1 MRFAGANIASFM
13 SERPN
18 YGELGSLGMEARSS
32 ERQTNSASEGF
43 VAQAGL
49 DSMAKIKEAKYQ
61 AEGIEAQG
69 AANAAATQAQGMSS
83 MIGSIAGGI
92 GNMSFGGG
100 GGATGGY
107 AGSMN
112 VPGFGAAGDKSNF
125 QYGFGAGGGSAGGY
139 GTFGPNFGYPSP

>member
-1 MRFAGANIASFM
+1 MRFAGANIAGFM

-18 YGELGSLGMEARSS
+18 FGELGSLGMEARSS
-32 ERQTNSASEGF
+32 ERQTNSAAEGY

-83 MIGSIAGGI
+83 MMSGIAGGI
-92 GNMSFGGG
+92 GSMSFGGG
-100 GGATGGY
+100 GLPAVGTQARATADMNTLSNYTQADMNALWKGSFGG
-107 AGSMN
+107 
-112 VPGFGAAGDKSNF
+112 
-125 QYGFGAGGGSAGGY
+125 
-139 GTFGPNFGYPSP
+139 

>member
-18 YGELGSLGMEARSS
+18 FGELGSLGMEARSS
-32 ERQTNSASEGF
+32 ERQTNTASEGF

-69 AANAAATQAQGMSS
+69 AANAAATRAQGMSS
-83 MIGSIAGGI
+83 MMSGIAGGI

-100 GGATGGY
+100 GGSVGTG
-107 AGSMN
+107 A
-112 VPGFGAAGDKSNF
+112 GFGQVGTS
-125 QYGFGAGGGSAGGY
+125 GSDMAS
-139 GTFGPNFGYPSP
+139 FGYTPAQDRAFHSGVGIDYGYL

>member
-18 YGELGSLGMEARSS
+18 YGELGNLGMEARSS
-32 ERQTNSASEGF
+32 ERQTNTASEGF

-83 MIGSIAGGI
+83 MISGIAGGI

-100 GGATGGY
+100 GTFKY
-107 AGSMN
+107 AGG
-112 VPGFGAAGDKSNF
+112 PGSSGTAM
-125 QYGFGAGGGSAGGY
+125 GAGNGVVGGR
-139 GTFGPNFGYPSP
+139 GTFGPNYGIPQ

>member
-18 YGELGSLGMEARSS
+18 FGELGSLGMEARSS
-32 ERQTNSASEGF
+32 ERQTNSAAEGF

-49 DSMAKIKEAKYQ
+49 DSMAKIKAAKYQ

-83 MIGSIAGGI
+83 MMSGIAGGI

-100 GGATGGY
+100 TFSY
-107 AGSMN
+107 AGG
-112 VPGFGAAGDKSNF
+112 PGSSGTAM
-125 QYGFGAGGGSAGGY
+125 GAGGGVVGGI
-139 GTFGPNFGYPSP
+139 GTLGPNYGIPQ

>member
-18 YGELGSLGMEARSS
+18 YGELGNLGMEARSS
-32 ERQTNSASEGF
+32 ERQTNTASEGF

-61 AEGIEAQG
+61 AEAIEAQG
-69 AANAAATQAQGMSS
+69 AANAAATRAQGMSS
-83 MIGSIAGGI
+83 MMSGLAGGI

-100 GGATGGY
+100 STGGY
-107 AGSMN
+107 AGSAD
-112 VPGFGAAGDKSNF
+112 VAGFGTTG
-125 QYGFGAGGGSAGGY
+125 QYGFGAGGGSVKGY
-139 GTFGPNFGYPSP
+139 GTYGPNWGFPSP

>member
-18 YGELGSLGMEARSS
+18 FGELGSLGMEARSS
-32 ERQTNSASEGF
+32 ERQTNSAAEGF

-61 AEGIEAQG
+61 AEAIEAQG

-83 MIGSIAGGI
+83 MMSGIAGGI

-100 GGATGGY
+100 E
-107 AGSMN
+107 
-112 VPGFGAAGDKSNF
+112 GFTYNKTP
-125 QYGFGAGGGSAGGY
+125 FGAGGGVVGGM
-139 GTFGPNFGYPSP
+139 GTLGPNYGIPQ

>member
-83 MIGSIAGGI
+83 MISGIAGGI

-100 GGATGGY
+100 TFKY
-107 AGSMN
+107 AGG
-112 VPGFGAAGDKSNF
+112 PGSSGTAM
-125 QYGFGAGGGSAGGY
+125 GAGNGVVGGR
-139 GTFGPNFGYPSP
+139 GTFGPNYGIPQ